1 MKNVMTI
8 FGAIMFTSGILVGCG
23 PSASDPCDCWNN
35 KEGTSDFDAQLAK
48 DCDEYEST
56 LSYQEK
62 LDRLGEIDSRGCVDY
77 SK

>member
-1 MKNVMTI
+1 MKKIMTI

-35 KEGTSDFDAQLAK
+35 REGTSDFDAQLAK